1 MFWMWCW
8 LHGYIHFVK
17 IHQIKYLSCMHFTV
31 DKFYLEW
38 KKKKSCWLLCGEQL
52 VMGQEGKWGEQL
64 TGSNRYP
71 SEGQGSL
78 VCCRPWGRKESRH
91 GWVAEQQQQSRY
103 PGNRRQSPGHGSR
116 ANEDRFGITVSSR
129 TSFLVV
135 AALIS
140 LLSALQDVSLALL
153 Y

>member
-1 MFWMWCW
+1 M
-8 LHGYIHFVK
+8 
-17 IHQIKYLSCMHFTV
+17 
-31 DKFYLEW
+31 

-91 GWVAEQQQQSRY
+91 G
-103 PGNRRQSPGHGSR
+103 
-116 ANEDRFGITVSSR
+116 
-129 TSFLVV
+129 
-135 AALIS
+135 
-140 LLSALQDVSLALL
+140 
-153 Y
+153 